1 MNDRR
6 AGFRDWP
13 NRGAS
18 RFVRAGG
25 FGWHVQVMGDGPV
38 LLLLHGTGAATHSWR
53 DLMPLLAQR
62 FTVVAPDLPG
72 HGFTESPAQQR
83 FSLPGMAGSLRSLLL
98 ALDKR
103 PALAAGHSAGAAV
116 GLRMALDQSI
126 SPAGIVGLNAA
137 LLPLQGAAGKMFS
150 PLAKVL
156 VGLPVLPG
164 IFAWRAKDVGVVE
177 KLLRETGSSIDREGV
192 ELYARLMQ
200 DRRHTGA
207 ALSMMA
213 RWELQP
219 LVDDLP
225 RLGVP
230 LLLIVGDRDRTV
242 PPSQSEAVGRM
253 APGARVERMAGLGH
267 LAHEEN
273 PRGTAALI
281 EAFALEVGVLQ

>member
-1 MNDRR
+1 M
-6 AGFRDWP
+6 
-13 NRGAS
+13 
-18 RFVRAGG
+18 
-25 FGWHVQVMGDGPV
+25 
-38 LLLLHGTGAATHSWR
+38 
-53 DLMPLLAQR
+53 
-62 FTVVAPDLPG
+62 
-72 HGFTESPAQQR
+72 
-83 FSLPGMAGSLRSLLL
+83 
-98 ALDKR
+98 
-103 PALAAGHSAGAAV
+103 
-116 GLRMALDQSI
+116 
-126 SPAGIVGLNAA
+126 
-137 LLPLQGAAGKMFS
+137 
-150 PLAKVL
+150 
-156 VGLPVLPG
+156 LPG

-177 KLLRETGSSIDREGV
+177 KLLRETGSSIGREGV

-281 EAFALEVGVLQ
+281 EAFALEVGVLR